1 LKELI
6 TMKSL
11 NIAVAATALVC
22 VAAFA
27 QQVNERIEVNVVN
40 VDVTVLS
47 KGAPV
52 RNLTRADFDVFED
65 GKRQTITNFYAS
77 DETQTT
83 VSATAAAAATA
94 PSAPAAVAQP
104 DERFR
109 RKVLVLIDNHHTT
122 RRGRDR
128 ALAQLETMVND
139 KFHGDYDWSIGV
151 IGRGVTLLLPL
162 TSDKTTVHE
171 ALGFVRRLGTRGDG
185 TATISGAIDRGG
197 VTTTKQVEKPS
208 WSVFDGDFVSRLQQ
222 AADSDDTERA
232 LASKFTVPAII
243 DAARGFASTPGRK
256 IVLLLTGD
264 LGLNDV
270 DFVSMGSLGSAVT
283 VRGTG
288 GMRVNEEQAN
298 KRTMESVRRGLV
310 EEANS
315 AGVSFFLWNVEGLE
329 GADLTQAHG
338 TNMATLTNNSAE
350 FWIANETGGRL
361 VAGNDPAKSLQEFD
375 TTSSSFYSL
384 GYSPSHPDDGKYHA
398 ITVRLKHPGN
408 YALSYRSGYSSS
420 SSAVQLARAMTSPTA
435 AAMQNNTL
443 GVTLAF
449 GTPAPDGNDVKVPI
463 EVKVPFRSVQ
473 FLPGKEGV
481 AADLMVYVSVFNDV
495 GKNLVASTF
504 PLKPAFKSGKPDMNG
519 VMVYRNA
526 IKLRKGE
533 RQRVVVAVRDAVTDT
548 TGMATSVV
556 KF

>member
-1 LKELI
+1 MKTLKL
-6 TMKSL
+6 TL
-11 NIAVAATALVC
+11 AAAALVC
-22 VAAFA
+22 TAVFA

-40 VDVTVLS
+40 VDVTVMS

-52 RNLTRADFDVFED
+52 RSLTRADFDVFED

-83 VSATAAAAATA
+83 VTPSAVAVA
-94 PSAPAAVAQP
+94 APAAPAPVVQP

-109 RKVLVLIDNHHTT
+109 RKVLVLVDNHHTT

-128 ALAQLETMVND
+128 ALAQLEAMVND
-139 KFHGDYDWSIGV
+139 KFHGDYDWSIGI
-151 IGRGVTLLLPL
+151 IGRGVTLVLPL
-162 TSDKTTVHE
+162 TSDKTAVHE

-185 TATISGAIDRGG
+185 TATIAGAIDQGG
-197 VTTTKQVEKPS
+197 VSAAKNVEQPS
-208 WSVFDGDFVSRLQQ
+208 WSVFDRDFMSHLQQ
-222 AADSDDTERA
+222 ASDSDDTERA

-256 IVLLLTGD
+256 IVLLVTGD

-270 DFVSMGSLGSAVT
+270 DFVSMGSIGSAMS
-283 VRGTG
+283 VRGTT

-298 KRTMESVRRGLV
+298 KHTMETVRRALV

-315 AGVSFFLWNVEGLE
+315 AGVSFFVWNVEGLE

-338 TNMATLTNNSAE
+338 TNLGTLTNNSGE

-384 GYSPSHPDDGKYHA
+384 GYTPSHPDDGKYHA

-435 AAMQNNTL
+435 AAMQNNAL

-449 GTPAPDGNDVKVPI
+449 GTPAPDGTDLKVPI

-481 AADLMVYVSVFNDV
+481 VADLMVYVSVFNDI

-533 RQRVVVAVRDAVTDT
+533 SQRVVVAVRDTVTDT
-548 TGMATSVV
+548 TGMATNVV

>member
-1 LKELI
+1 M

-11 NIAVAATALVC
+11 NIAVAATVLVC
-22 VAAFA
+22 AASFA
-27 QQVNERIEVNVVN
+27 QVNERIEVNVVN

-52 RNLTRADFDVFED
+52 RNLTRADFDIFED

-83 VSATAAAAATA
+83 VSATAAAAAAA
-94 PSAPAAVAQP
+94 PSAPAPVVQP

-109 RKVLVLIDNHHTT
+109 RKVLVLVDNHHTT

-151 IGRGVTLLLPL
+151 IGRGVTLVLPL
-162 TSDKTTVHE
+162 TSDKTAVHE
-171 ALGFVRRLGTRGDG
+171 ALGFVRRLGTRGDS

-208 WSVFDGDFVSRLQQ
+208 WSIFDGDFGARLQQ
-222 AADSDDTERA
+222 ASDSDDTERA

-270 DFVSMGSLGSAVT
+270 DFVSMGSLSSAMT

-298 KRTMESVRRGLV
+298 KRTLESVRRGLV

-338 TNMATLTNNSAE
+338 TNLSTLTNNSAE

-398 ITVRLKHPGN
+398 ITVRLKQPGN

-449 GTPAPDGNDVKVPI
+449 GTPAPDGKDVKVPI

-533 RQRVVVAVRDAVTDT
+533 SQRVVVAVRDAVTDT
-548 TGMATSVV
+548 IGMATNVV

>member
-1 LKELI
+1 
-6 TMKSL
+6 MKRL
-11 NIAVAATALVC
+11 TIAAAATAIVC
-22 VAAFA
+22 TASFA
-27 QQVNERIEVNVVN
+27 QQLSERIEVNVVN
-40 VDVTVLS
+40 VDVTVMS

-83 VSATAAAAATA
+83 VTPSAIAAAAPA
-94 PSAPAAVAQP
+94 APAPVVQP

-109 RKVLVLIDNHHTT
+109 RKVLVLIDNHHTSL
-122 RRGRDR
+122 RGRDR
-128 ALAQLETMVND
+128 ALAQLEAMVND
-139 KFHGDYDWSIGV
+139 KFHGDYDWSIGI
-151 IGRGVTLLLPL
+151 IGRGVTLVLPL
-162 TSDKTTVHE
+162 TSDKTAVHE
-171 ALGFVRRLGTRGDG
+171 ALGFVRRLATRGDG
-185 TATISGAIDRGG
+185 TVTIAGAIDSGG
-197 VTTTKQVEKPS
+197 VTLTKQVEKPS
-208 WSVFDGDFVSRLQQ
+208 WSVFDKDMIGRQQQ
-222 AADSDDTERA
+222 ASDSDDTERA
-232 LASKFTVPAII
+232 LASKFTVPAIV

-256 IVLLLTGD
+256 IVLLVTGD

-270 DFVSMGSLGSAVT
+270 DFVSSGTLNSAIS
-283 VRGTG
+283 VRGTSG
-288 GMRVNEEQAN
+288 LRVNEEQAN
-298 KRTMESVRRGLV
+298 KRAMESVRRALV

-315 AGVSFFLWNVEGLE
+315 AGVSFFLWNVEGLQ

-338 TNMATLTNNSAE
+338 TNISTLTNNSAE

-384 GYSPSHPDDGKYHA
+384 GYTPSHPDDGKYHA

-435 AAMQNNTL
+435 AAMQNNAL
-443 GVTLAF
+443 GVMLAL
-449 GTPAPDGNDVKVPI
+449 GTPAPDGRNLKVPI

-481 AADLMVYVSVFNDV
+481 AADLMVYVSVFDDI

-533 RQRVVVAVRDAVTDT
+533 RQRIVVAVRDTVTDT
-548 TGMATSVV
+548 VGMATNVV
-556 KF
+556 RF

>member
-1 LKELI
+1 
-6 TMKSL
+6 MKTFA
-11 NIAVAATALVC
+11 IAATLLVC
-22 VAAFA
+22 AASFA

-40 VDVTVLS
+40 VDVTVTS

-52 RNLTRADFDVFED
+52 RNLTRADFDIFED

-83 VSATAAAAATA
+83 VTPSPVSAAA
-94 PSAPAAVAQP
+94 PAPAAPAAAAQP

-109 RKVLVLIDNHHTT
+109 RKVLVLVDNHHTS

-128 ALAQLETMVND
+128 ALAQLEAMVND

-151 IGRGVTLLLPL
+151 IGRGVTLVLPL
-162 TSDKTTVHE
+162 TSDKTAVHD
-171 ALGFVRRLGTRGDG
+171 ALGIVRRQGTRAEGA
-185 TATISGAIDRGG
+185 ATIAGAVDRGG
-197 VTTTKQVEKPS
+197 VTTTKTVDQPS
-208 WSVFDGDFVSRLQQ
+208 WSAFDGDFVARLNQ
-222 AADSDDTERA
+222 AAESDDTERA
-232 LASKFTVPAII
+232 IASKFTVPAIV

-270 DFVSMGSLGSAVT
+270 DFVSMGSIGSAMS

-298 KRTMESVRRGLV
+298 KRTMETVRRGLIQ
-310 EEANS
+310 EANS
-315 AGVSFFLWNVEGLE
+315 AGVSFFVWNVEGLDGIDE
-329 GADLTQAHG
+329 TQAHG
-338 TNMATLTNNSAE
+338 ANTGTLTNNSGE

-361 VAGNDPAKSLQEFD
+361 VAGNDPARALQEFD

-384 GYSPSHPDDGKYHA
+384 GYTPTHPDDGKYHT
-398 ITVRLKHPGN
+398 ITVRLKRPGN
-408 YALSYRSGYSSS
+408 YALSYRSGYSSGS
-420 SSAVQLARAMTSPTA
+420 TAVQLARAMTSPTA

-449 GTPAPDGNDVKVPI
+449 GAAAPDGRDLKVPI

-473 FLPGKEGV
+473 FLPGSEGV
-481 AADLMVYVSVFNDV
+481 AADLMVYVSVFNDI
-495 GKNLVASTF
+495 GKNLVASSF
-504 PLKPAFKSGKPDMNG
+504 PLKPAFKSGKPDLNG

-533 RQRVVVAVRDAVTDT
+533 RQRVVVAVRDTVTDNI
-548 TGMATSVV
+548 GMATKVV
-556 KF
+556 NF

>member
-1 LKELI
+1 
-6 TMKSL
+6 MKPL
-11 NIAVAATALVC
+11 TIAVAAAALVC
-22 VAAFA
+22 AVSFA

-40 VDVTVLS
+40 VDVTVMS

-83 VSATAAAAATA
+83 VTPSAAVAAAA
-94 PSAPAAVAQP
+94 PSAPAAIAPP

-171 ALGFVRRLGTRGDG
+171 ALGIVRRLGTRGDG
-185 TATISGAIDRGG
+185 TVTIAGAADRGG
-197 VTTTKQVEKPS
+197 VTTTKQVEMPS
-208 WSVFDGDFVSRLQQ
+208 WSVFDGDFMSRQQQ

-264 LGLNDV
+264 LGLNDI
-270 DFVSMGSLGSAVT
+270 DFVSTGGPSTAMA

-298 KRTMESVRRGLV
+298 KHTMESVRRALV

-329 GADLTQAHG
+329 TADLTQMHG
-338 TNMATLTNNSAE
+338 MNTSTLTNNSAE

-435 AAMQNNTL
+435 AAMQNNIL

-449 GTPAPDGNDVKVPI
+449 GTPAPDGKDVKVPI

-504 PLKPAFKSGKPDMNG
+504 PLKPAFKSGKPDLNG

>member
-1 LKELI
+1 
-6 TMKSL
+6 MKTL
-11 NIAVAATALVC
+11 TIAAAATLLAC
-22 VAAFA
+22 AASFA
-27 QQVNERIEVNVVN
+27 QVSESIDVRVVN
-40 VDVTVLS
+40 VDVTVTS

-52 RNLTRADFDVFED
+52 RNLTRADFDIFED

-77 DETQTT
+77 DESQTT
-83 VSATAAAAATA
+83 INRSAVAA
-94 PSAPAAVAQP
+94 PAPAAPAPVVQP

-109 RKVLVLIDNHHTT
+109 RKVLVLVDNHHTT
-122 RRGRDR
+122 RRSRDR

-151 IGRGVTLLLPL
+151 IGRGVTLILPL
-162 TSDKTTVHE
+162 TSDKTAVHE
-171 ALGFVRRLGTRGDG
+171 ALGMVRRLGTRGDAP
-185 TATISGAIDRGG
+185 ATIAGAVDRGG
-197 VTTTKQVEKPS
+197 VSTKNDVDKPS
-208 WSVFDGDFVSRLQQ
+208 WSAFDSDFTARLQQ
-222 AADSDDTERA
+222 AADSDDQERVI
-232 LASKFTVPAII
+232 ASNFTVPAII
-243 DAARGFASTPGRK
+243 DAARGFATTPGRK

-270 DFVSMGSLGSAVT
+270 DFVSMGSIGSAMS

-298 KRTMESVRRGLV
+298 KRSLESVRRTLV
-310 EEANS
+310 QEANS

-338 TNMATLTNNSAE
+338 TNLGTLTNNSGE

-361 VAGNDPAKSLQEFD
+361 VAGNDPARSLAEFD
-375 TTSSSFYSL
+375 STSSTFYSL
-384 GYSPSHPDDGKYHA
+384 GYTPSHPDDGKYHT
-398 ITVRLKHPGN
+398 ISVRLKTPGN
-408 YALSYRSGYSSS
+408 YALSYRTGYSSG

-449 GTPAPDGNDVKVPI
+449 GTPAPDGRDLKVPI
-463 EVKVPFRSVQ
+463 EVKVPFRSLQ

-481 AADLMVYVSVFNDV
+481 AADLMVYVSVFNDI
-495 GKNLVASTF
+495 GKNLVASAF
-504 PLKPAFKSGKPDMNG
+504 PLKPAFKSGKPDLNG

-533 RQRVVVAVRDAVTDT
+533 RQRVVVAVRDTVTDT
-548 TGMATSVV
+548 IGMATNVV
-556 KF
+556 NF